1 MLTKKTKYAIK
12 ALLLLGKNTGNQSL
26 HIAEIA
32 TIEKI
37 PEKYLGAILGE
48 LRNAGLIYSRK
59 GAGGG
64 YLLSKKPEEIS
75 LVQVLRLTDGP
86 IAMVSCASL
95 NYYHKCDECFDEATC
110 GIRSTFIFIRDA
122 CLQILSQKSIADLIA
137 REDELRQVESLVSGL
152 Q

>member
-1 MLTKKTKYAIK
+1 M
-12 ALLLLGKNTGNQSL
+12 
-26 HIAEIA
+26 
-32 TIEKI
+32 
-37 PEKYLGAILGE
+37 GE

-64 YLLSKKPEEIS
+64 YLLSKKPEDIS

-95 NYYHKCDECFDEATC
+95 NYYHRCDECLDEASC

-137 REDELRQVESLVSGL
+137 REEELRQFELLASGL
-152 Q
+152 

>member
-12 ALLLLGKNTGNQSL
+12 ALIMLGKNADQAPL
-26 HIAEIA
+26 HISEIA
-32 TIEKI
+32 AQEKI

-64 YLLSKKPEEIS
+64 YLLSKKPEDIS
-75 LVQVLRLTDGP
+75 LVQILRLTDGP

-95 NYYHKCDECFDEATC
+95 NYYHKCEECLDEATC
-110 GIRSTFIFIRDA
+110 GIKSTFVYIREA
-122 CLQILSQKSIADLIA
+122 CLQILLQKSIADLIA
-137 REDELRQVESLVSGL
+137 REEELRQAVLAGSD
-152 Q
+152 